1 MSLIVSLY
9 AAVLFFI
16 LTPSILLRIP
26 KSGSKWVVAA
36 VHALVFGVIFYFTN
50 KLVWRLGARLN
61 LEGFEPDSTEA
72 GAPFVGA
79 PAASTSHATSAPPSA
94 SQAMAPSM
102 APSASQA
109 MAPSLPTLAS
119 MTSASPAPLP
129 SITPSMSP
137 SPSP

>member
-94 SQAMAPSM
+94 SQAMAPS
-102 APSASQA
+102 ASQA
-109 MAPSLPTLAS
+109 MTPSLPTLAS

>member
-36 VHALVFGVIFYFTN
+36 VHALVFGIIFYFTN

-61 LEGFEPDSTEA
+61 LEGFEPDSSEA

-79 PAASTSHATSAPPSA
+79 PAASTSHATSAPSLTGVPISTISAAISTALPS
-94 SQAMAPSM
+94 SSPS
-102 APSASQA
+102 
-109 MAPSLPTLAS
+109 
-119 MTSASPAPLP
+119 PLP
-129 SITPSMSP
+129 SVTPSISP

>member
-94 SQAMAPSM
+94 SQAMAPS
-102 APSASQA
+102 
-109 MAPSLPTLAS
+109 LPTLAS

>member
-50 KLVWRLGARLN
+50 KLVWRLGAKF
-61 LEGFEPDSTEA
+61 EGFEPDSTEA

-79 PAASTSHATSAPPSA
+79 PAASASHAPTTPSLPSLPSLTMGASASA
-94 SQAMAPSM
+94 SQA
-102 APSASQA
+102 
-109 MAPSLPTLAS
+109 
-119 MTSASPAPLP
+119 PAPLP
-129 SITPSMSP
+129 SITPSISP

>member
-79 PAASTSHATSAPPSA
+79 PAASTSVATSAP
-94 SQAMAPSM
+94 
-102 APSASQA
+102 PSASQA

>member
-79 PAASTSHATSAPPSA
+79 PAASTSVATSAPSLTGVPISTLSAAISTAFPS
-94 SQAMAPSM
+94 SSPS
-102 APSASQA
+102 
-109 MAPSLPTLAS
+109 
-119 MTSASPAPLP
+119 PLP
-129 SITPSMSP
+129 SVTPSISP
-137 SPSP
+137 SPTP

>member
-94 SQAMAPSM
+94 SQAMAPS
-102 APSASQA
+102 
-109 MAPSLPTLAS
+109 LPTLAS

-129 SITPSMSP
+129 SITPSISP

>member
-50 KLVWRLGARLN
+50 KLVWRLGARF
-61 LEGFEPDSTEA
+61 EGFEPDSTEA
-72 GAPFVGA
+72 GAPFA
-79 PAASTSHATSAPPSA
+79 PAAATPSQAPSQSPSA
-94 SQAMAPSM
+94 SQAMT
-102 APSASQA
+102 
-109 MAPSLPTLAS
+109 PSLPSLTMGATAS
-119 MTSASPAPLP
+119 ASASPAPLP
-129 SITPSMSP
+129 SITPSIPP

>member
-50 KLVWRLGARLN
+50 KLVWRLGARF
-61 LEGFEPDSTEA
+61 EGFEPDSTEA

-79 PAASTSHATSAPPSA
+79 PAVPPTT
-94 SQAMAPSM
+94 
-102 APSASQA
+102 
-109 MAPSLPTLAS
+109 PSLTGVPISTL
-119 MTSASPAPLP
+119 SAAISTALPSSSPSPLP
-129 SITPSMSP
+129 SMTPSMSP

>member
-50 KLVWRLGARLN
+50 KLVWRLGARF
-61 LEGFEPDSTEA
+61 EGFEPDSTDA

-79 PAASTSHATSAPPSA
+79 PAAA
-94 SQAMAPSM
+94 SQSPTT
-102 APSASQA
+102 
-109 MAPSLPTLAS
+109 PSLTGVPISTL
-119 MTSASPAPLP
+119 SAAISTALPSSSPSPLP
-129 SITPSMSP
+129 SVTPSISP

>member
-50 KLVWRLGARLN
+50 KLVWRLGARL
-61 LEGFEPDSTEA
+61 EGFEPDSTEA

-79 PAASTSHATSAPPSA
+79 PAVPPTT
-94 SQAMAPSM
+94 
-102 APSASQA
+102 
-109 MAPSLPTLAS
+109 PSLTGVPISTL
-119 MTSASPAPLP
+119 SAAISTALPSSSPSPLP
-129 SITPSMSP
+129 SMTPSMSP

>member
-36 VHALVFGVIFYFTN
+36 VHALVFGLIFHFTN
-50 KLVWRLGARLN
+50 KLVWRLGARF
-61 LEGFEPDSTEA
+61 EGFEPNSKEVGSPFSSEA
-72 GAPFVGA
+72 
-79 PAASTSHATSAPPSA
+79 SAI
-94 SQAMAPSM
+94 
-102 APSASQA
+102 APSASHA
-109 MAPSLPTLAS
+109 ASASVAPSLTGVPISTL
-119 MTSASPAPLP
+119 SAAISTAFPSSSPSPLP
-129 SITPSMSP
+129 SVTPSISP

>member
-50 KLVWRLGARLN
+50 KLVWRLGARF
-61 LEGFEPDSTEA
+61 EGFEPDSTEA

-79 PAASTSHATSAPPSA
+79 PAASASHAPTT
-94 SQAMAPSM
+94 
-102 APSASQA
+102 
-109 MAPSLPTLAS
+109 PSLTGVPISTL
-119 MTSASPAPLP
+119 SAAISTALP
-129 SITPSMSP
+129 SSSPSPLHSMTPSMSP

>member
-50 KLVWRLGARLN
+50 KLVWRLGAKF
-61 LEGFEPDSTEA
+61 EGFEPDSTEA
-72 GAPFVGA
+72 GAPFA
-79 PAASTSHATSAPPSA
+79 PAAATPSQSP
-94 SQAMAPSM
+94 SQSPSM
-102 APSASQA
+102 T
-109 MAPSLPTLAS
+109 PSLPSLPSLTMGAS
-119 MTSASPAPLP
+119 ASASPAPLP
-129 SITPSMSP
+129 SITPSISP
-137 SPSP
+137 SPL

>member
-50 KLVWRLGARLN
+50 KLVWRLGARF
-61 LEGFEPDSTEA
+61 EGFEPDSTEA
-72 GAPFVGA
+72 GAPFA
-79 PAASTSHATSAPPSA
+79 PAAAATP
-94 SQAMAPSM
+94 SQAP
-102 APSASQA
+102 SQA
-109 MAPSLPTLAS
+109 ASMTPSLPSLPSLTMGTSA
-119 MTSASPAPLP
+119 SASPAPLP
-129 SITPSMSP
+129 SITPSISP

>member
-36 VHALVFGVIFYFTN
+36 VHALVFGVIFHFTN
-50 KLVWRLGARLN
+50 KLVWRLGARL
-61 LEGFEPDSTEA
+61 EGFEPNSKEV

-79 PAASTSHATSAPPSA
+79 PAVPPTT
-94 SQAMAPSM
+94 
-102 APSASQA
+102 
-109 MAPSLPTLAS
+109 PSLTGVPISTL
-119 MTSASPAPLP
+119 SAAISTALPSSSPSPLP
-129 SITPSMSP
+129 SMTPSMSP
-137 SPSP
+137 SPL

>member
-79 PAASTSHATSAPPSA
+79 PAVPPTT
-94 SQAMAPSM
+94 
-102 APSASQA
+102 
-109 MAPSLPTLAS
+109 PSLTGVPISTL
-119 MTSASPAPLP
+119 SAAISTALQSSSPSPLP
-129 SITPSMSP
+129 SVTPSISP

>member
-36 VHALVFGVIFYFTN
+36 VHAIVFGVIFYFTN

-72 GAPFVGA
+72 GAPFSTFTSASASHAPSA
-79 PAASTSHATSAPPSA
+79 PASVAPS
-94 SQAMAPSM
+94 MAPSM
-102 APSASQA
+102 AP
-109 MAPSLPTLAS
+109 TLAS
-119 MTSASPAPLP
+119 MIPSASTSPSPLP
-129 SITPSMSP
+129 SATPSISP

>member
-50 KLVWRLGARLN
+50 KLVWRLGAKF
-61 LEGFEPDSTEA
+61 EGFEPDSTEA
-72 GAPFVGA
+72 GAPFA
-79 PAASTSHATSAPPSA
+79 PAASTATPSQAASA
-94 SQAMAPSM
+94 SQAMTPSLPSLPSITM
-102 APSASQA
+102 GASASASQA
-109 MAPSLPTLAS
+109 
-119 MTSASPAPLP
+119 PAPLP
-129 SITPSMSP
+129 SITPSISP

>member
-50 KLVWRLGARLN
+50 KLVWRLGAKF
-61 LEGFEPDSTEA
+61 EGFEPDSTEA
-72 GAPFVGA
+72 GAPFA
-79 PAASTSHATSAPPSA
+79 PAASTATPSQAPSMTPSLPSLPSLTMGASA
-94 SQAMAPSM
+94 SQA
-102 APSASQA
+102 
-109 MAPSLPTLAS
+109 
-119 MTSASPAPLP
+119 PAPLP
-129 SITPSMSP
+129 SITPSISP
-137 SPSP
+137 SPL

>member
-72 GAPFVGA
+72 GSPFVGA
-79 PAASTSHATSAPPSA
+79 PAVTMHSA
-94 SQAMAPSM
+94 APTT
-102 APSASQA
+102 
-109 MAPSLPTLAS
+109 PSLTGVPISTL
-119 MTSASPAPLP
+119 SAAISTALPSSSPSPLP
-129 SITPSMSP
+129 SVTPSISP